1 MKKLLPVFLFTLT
14 LGTTV
19 YALDASEQRH
29 VDMLTQGGNSSLKQA
44 SQEMFN
50 SGETNPAV
58 LDLVAESLLQ
68 QYSTATQGDIDSL
81 SWAAKALGKSGNS
94 RYHSTLAEVAEKSGD
109 KKLRKYADQ
118 ALDQVGEAKGAQ
130 YQRGMASLKGGSKAH
145 GHSSTQE
152 DTRKPAAGSK
162 GLDAVTKGMSMSEAY
177 ALAGEPTST
186 TGHVTG
192 KAWIPFN
199 FRGAD
204 TSRQYSLYKGKG
216 RIIFTNS
223 SYYDHSW
230 HVLEVQIDP
239 KEGGYP

>member
-1 MKKLLPVFLFTLT
+1 MKKQFLVLWLT
-14 LGTTV
+14 FASSAF
-19 YALDASEQRH
+19 ALDASEQRH
-29 VDMLTQGGNSSLKQA
+29 VDMLTQGGIGSLKQA

-68 QYSTATQGDIDSL
+68 HYGTATQGDIDGL
-81 SWAAKALGKSGNS
+81 SWAAKALGKSGNA
-94 RYHSTLAEVAEKSGD
+94 RYHSTLAEVAEKAD
-109 KKLRKYADQ
+109 NKKLRKYADQ
-118 ALDQVGEAKGAQ
+118 ALDQVGDANGTQ
-130 YQRGMASLKGGSKAH
+130 YQRGMASLKGGKHAQSQVSGKEEKRQ
-145 GHSSTQE
+145 STS
-152 DTRKPAAGSK
+152 GSK
-162 GLDAVTKGMSMSEAY
+162 GLEAVTKGMSMSEAY